1 MRYMDDFVFFAK
13 SRPALKRIIKQVY
26 SILDDLKLTLAKP
39 KTFIGKCNKGF
50 DFLGYHIGG
59 RENSSSAEAVI
70 SVAKQSFVRMA
81 QKVYWL
87 YEQQARSGNF
97 ALGLDRYLKNW
108 VKWAKAGLRE
118 VIRPKEIH
126 FNLNKNVDL
135 ELRWQLRYRGGVI
148 NNQLCPSGKSYI
160 FVL

>member
-1 MRYMDDFVFFAK
+1 MRMRQNKKINIFNFINVNNVCRKQNFLA
-13 SRPALKRIIKQVY
+13 ALIILNY
-26 SILDDLKLTLAKP
+26 
-39 KTFIGKCNKGF
+39 
-50 DFLGYHIGG
+50 
-59 RENSSSAEAVI
+59 
-70 SVAKQSFVRMA
+70 KQSFVRMA

-118 VIRPKEIH
+118 LILPKEIH